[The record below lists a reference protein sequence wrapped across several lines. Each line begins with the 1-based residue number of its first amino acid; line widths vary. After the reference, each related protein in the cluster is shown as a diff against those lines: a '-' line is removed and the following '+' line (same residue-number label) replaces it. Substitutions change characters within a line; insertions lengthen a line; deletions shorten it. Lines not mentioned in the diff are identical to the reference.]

1 MPFQHPFQC
10 IQCLGKSSPEAQ
22 SFLVG
27 AAGPRLYV
35 YDGRTGNPLSVW
47 PLDKE
52 LGADG
57 AQAQAK
63 TADSSHSQG
72 DAEGSEPP
80 EKRRKLSPATPQ
92 EIPSVEG
99 IQAHESKA
107 NGSDKTQDSK
117 LAWSTIPIV
126 TASKSGEHIVAVTAE
141 DKCIRVFTVN
151 SSGTIILTQPRCMPK
166 RPCAVV
172 LSTDESTILCGDKF
186 GDIYSLPLFPSEDYK
201 PPPKKNAQLSQPV
214 QPSASALTVHTKR
227 NLQALEQQLRLGA
240 KISTEKTGPTFEL
253 KLLLGHVSMLT
264 DIAYVDSCVESKS
277 AIPRPFIISADRD
290 EHIRVSRGPPQS
302 HVIQSYCLG
311 HTAFVSRLCVLPW
324 STSIL
329 ISGGGDDYILAWR
342 WVEGRL
348 LQKISLQIEDIAAAS
363 NEGSG
368 ATTEGKPSAPDIAVN
383 GICPVSFADNYSLNN
398 NFPGVVLVTLE
409 GISKLFPFVFNLE
422 GKVVAQK
429 PVDLSGN
436 ALGVT
441 SLDNKGNIIVS
452 VDNVHKPGS
461 SKDQRKSPNTPQQ
474 LLQEFSATAEEET
487 LKWTEVE
494 SDMVN
499 TVSKYGTFDLAT
511 SEDEKEVKKHAQTL
525 AATLYSVG
533 NLRKWGKGDD
543 E

>member
-10 IQCLGKSSPEAQ
+10 IQCLGKSSPESP

-27 AAGPRLYV
+27 AAGPRLYMF
-35 YDGRTGNPLSVW
+35 DGRTGNQLSFW
-47 PLDKE
+47 PLNKE
-52 LGADG
+52 PGVNATHE
-57 AQAQAK
+57 K
-63 TADSSHSQG
+63 IADSHNQG
-72 DAEGSEPP
+72 DAEGSAPP
-80 EKRRKLSPATPQ
+80 EKRRKLCPTTPQ
-92 EIPSVEG
+92 EVPSVEG
-99 IQAHESKA
+99 TQA

-126 TASKSGEHIVAVTAE
+126 TASKSGKFIVAVTAE
-141 DKCIRVFTVN
+141 DKCLRVFAVN
-151 SSGTIILTQPRCMPK
+151 SSGVLSQCMLK

-186 GDIYSLPLFPSEDYK
+186 GDVYSLPLFPSEDYK
-201 PPPKKNAQLSQPV
+201 PPPKKSAQLSQPA

-240 KISTEKTGPTFEL
+240 KISAEKTGPTFEL

-264 DIAYVDSCVESKS
+264 DLAYVYLCVDPES
-277 AIPRPFIISADRD
+277 AIPHPFIITADRD

-324 STSIL
+324 SMSTL
-329 ISGGGDDYILAWR
+329 ISGGGDDYILVWCWA
-342 WVEGRL
+342 EGRL
-348 LQKISLQIEDIAAAS
+348 LQKISLPIDGIIAAS
-363 NEGSG
+363 NEDFGV
-368 ATTEGKPSAPDIAVN
+368 TTGEKPSTPGIAVN
-383 GICPVSFADNYSLNN
+383 GICPVSFSDNYSLRNN
-398 NFPGVVLVTLE
+398 APGAVLVTLE
-409 GISKLFPFVFNLE
+409 GISKLFPFVYNSE
-422 GKVVAQK
+422 GKVVALD

-441 SLDNKGNIIVS
+441 PLDNNGNIIVS
-452 VDNVHKPGS
+452 VDNVHEPGS
-461 SKDQRKSPNTPQQ
+461 SKDQRKSPNTPTQ
-474 LLQEFSATAEEET
+474 LLQAFSAAAEQES
-487 LKWTEVE
+487 LKWIEVD
-494 SDMVN
+494 SDMVK
-499 TVSKYGTFDLAT
+499 TVNNYGTFDLAT